1 MKMFN
6 QMMHFLGIRLNV
18 PHFEEVMEGLYRDFK
33 KRNMFFHLVILLF
46 EGLMAVSISLKEGG
60 PFLNPRRTA
69 YFVMYMILIVVT
81 GLVLL
86 DEVLNP
92 RKQPDYYKRYFAME
106 TAYIVFF
113 CAWCVAVT
121 LNDQLGGNG
130 LTVYTYVL
138 IIISV
143 LSMIKPWQA
152 ILLYAGSFCLLNALL
167 PFFPDPSGLDQSY
180 NNMMNSLFI
189 TLASLVVS
197 VSMYHARIKAKL
209 GEILLMQEYERV
221 EKQSRDLQEKVFSDA
236 LTGLLNRFS
245 YDQAILRFQKEKLHS
260 FSCVYL
266 DVNGLHE
273 INNRLGHEAG
283 DAMLKTVA
291 QVLLRNF
298 RSEDVFRIGGDEFVI
313 LCGNMTKQH
322 VEERSRLIRE
332 QVRQAGYS
340 VSLGAEWRDR
350 NFDIHGIIRSA
361 EMRMLEDKESY
372 YAQLGRERT
381 AR

>member
-1 MKMFN
+1 
-6 QMMHFLGIRLNV
+6 
-18 PHFEEVMEGLYRDFK
+18 
-33 KRNMFFHLVILLF
+33 
-46 EGLMAVSISLKEGG
+46 
-60 PFLNPRRTA
+60 
-69 YFVMYMILIVVT
+69 
-81 GLVLL
+81 
-86 DEVLNP
+86 
-92 RKQPDYYKRYFAME
+92 
-106 TAYIVFF
+106 
-113 CAWCVAVT
+113 
-121 LNDQLGGNG
+121 
-130 LTVYTYVL
+130 
-138 IIISV
+138 
-143 LSMIKPWQA
+143 
-152 ILLYAGSFCLLNALL
+152 
-167 PFFPDPSGLDQSY
+167 
-180 NNMMNSLFI
+180 MMNSLFI

-340 VSLGAEWRDR
+340 VSLGVEWRDR